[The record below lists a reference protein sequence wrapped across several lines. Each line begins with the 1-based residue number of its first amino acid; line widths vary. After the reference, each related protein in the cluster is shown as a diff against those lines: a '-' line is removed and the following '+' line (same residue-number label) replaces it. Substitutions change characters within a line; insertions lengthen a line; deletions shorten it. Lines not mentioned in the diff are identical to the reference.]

1 MEAVKHNTSNTKKEA
16 MLEALEKSLGIV
28 STAAKMVGIDR
39 STHYAWLKADEEYKS
54 AVSSIQDSVLDFA
67 ESHLYKLVKEGNP
80 AATIFF
86 LKTKGKKRGYIE
98 RQEIEVTEKKPLSWL
113 DEQTP
118 RDILPRQRMQVEDS
132 SSPRRDTIRKDVL
145 HPHGTH

>member
-1 MEAVKHNTSNTKKEA
+1 MEALQLDKTDTKKGL

-28 STAAKMVGIDR
+28 STACKMVDISR
-39 STHYAWLKADEEYKS
+39 QTHYAWLKADEEYKK
-54 AVSSIQDSVLDFA
+54 AVNSIQDGVLDFA

-98 RQEIEVTEKKPLSWL
+98 RQEIEVQEKKPLSWL
-113 DEQTP
+113 DE
-118 RDILPRQRMQVEDS
+118 S
-132 SSPRRDTIRKDVL
+132 
-145 HPHGTH
+145 

>member
-1 MEAVKHNTSNTKKEA
+1 MEAVKLDKTDTKKGL

-28 STAAKMVGIDR
+28 STACKMVDISR
-39 STHYAWLKADEEYKS
+39 QTHYAWMKADEEYKK
-54 AVSSIQDSVLDFA
+54 AVDSIQDGVLDFA

-113 DEQTP
+113 DE
-118 RDILPRQRMQVEDS
+118 
-132 SSPRRDTIRKDVL
+132 
-145 HPHGTH
+145 

>member
-1 MEAVKHNTSNTKKEA
+1 MTTPFVFFKTQAMNQQNPTLKKA

-28 STAAKMVGIDR
+28 STAAKVAGIDR
-39 STHYAWLKADEEYKS
+39 STHYAWMKADPEYKK
-54 AVSSIQDSVLDFA
+54 AVDSIQDSVLDFA

-98 RQEIEVTEKKPLSWL
+98 RQEIEIQEKKPLSWL
-113 DEQTP
+113 DE
-118 RDILPRQRMQVEDS
+118 
-132 SSPRRDTIRKDVL
+132 
-145 HPHGTH
+145 

>member
-1 MEAVKHNTSNTKKEA
+1 MEAVKINTSNTKKEA

-39 STHYAWLKADEEYKS
+39 STHYAWLKSDEEYKS
-54 AVSSIQDSVLDFA
+54 AVNSIQDGVLDFA

-113 DEQTP
+113 DE
-118 RDILPRQRMQVEDS
+118 
-132 SSPRRDTIRKDVL
+132 
-145 HPHGTH
+145 

>member
-1 MEAVKHNTSNTKKEA
+1 MEALKTNTSNTKKEA

-39 STHYAWLKADEEYKS
+39 STHYAWLKADADYNK

-98 RQEIEVTEKKPLSWL
+98 RQEIEVTERKPLSWF
-113 DEQTP
+113 E
-118 RDILPRQRMQVEDS
+118 E
-132 SSPRRDTIRKDVL
+132 
-145 HPHGTH
+145 

>member
-1 MEAVKHNTSNTKKEA
+1 MEALQLNNPNTPKKEQ

-28 STAAKMVGIDR
+28 STACKMVDVGR
-39 STHYAWLKADEEYKS
+39 TTHYEWMKSDEEYKS
-54 AVSSIQDSVLDFA
+54 AVNSIQDSVLDFS

-113 DEQTP
+113 DE
-118 RDILPRQRMQVEDS
+118 
-132 SSPRRDTIRKDVL
+132 
-145 HPHGTH
+145 